1 MSIKNEI
8 AELIKP
14 AIESEGFDLVEI
26 KLALYKANSRLQIFI
41 DSDNGVT
48 IDDCANVSR
57 ILEPM
62 IDAANMFK
70 YGYTIEI
77 SSPGLDRPLS
87 TARDVRRRVGEKVE
101 IFFNDSSIP
110 PLRGDLVGAN
120 DRYIEL
126 ETKNGRDK
134 LDLFNV
140 RVGKIIF

>member
-1 MSIKNEI
+1 MSIKNDI

-14 AIESEGFDLVEI
+14 AIESEGFDLIEI
-26 KLALYKANSRLQIFI
+26 KLALYKAKGRLQVFI
-41 DSDNGVT
+41 DSDHGVT
-48 IDDCANVSR
+48 IDDCANISR

-62 IDAANMFK
+62 IDAAGIFK

-87 TARDVRRRVGEKVE
+87 TARDFRRRVGEKVE
-101 IFFNDSSIP
+101 IFFNDISIP
-110 PLRGDLVGAN
+110 PIRGDLVDAN